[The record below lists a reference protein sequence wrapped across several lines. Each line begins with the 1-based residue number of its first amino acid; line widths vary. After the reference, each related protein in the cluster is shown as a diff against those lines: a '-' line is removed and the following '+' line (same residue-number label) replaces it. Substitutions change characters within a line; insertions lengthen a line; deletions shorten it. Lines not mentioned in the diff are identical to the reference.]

1 MTNRLVIAVLV
12 FFVCGWMCASH
23 NWLFSYMQSLKFC
36 HSTSEKLQN
45 VSDQQICLIFVQK
58 STSVNILQLLGSF
71 DTDSVLGHHCELG
84 LRPSVT
90 FSLFRS
96 PLTVPT
102 LVFVHFNDWMYT
114 NKPYTNTIYKLL
126 HAIDLASR
134 IQKCNSCIVL

>member
-1 MTNRLVIAVLV
+1 
-12 FFVCGWMCASH
+12 MCTSH
-23 NWLFSYMQSLKFC
+23 NLLFSYMQSLKFC

-90 FSLFRS
+90 FSLIRS

-114 NKPYTNTIYKLL
+114 NKPYTNYFMYFMLL
-126 HAIDLASR
+126 TWLQEFKNAIHASFCSYHLEI
-134 IQKCNSCIVL
+134 